1 MSETYQ
7 ENSENSHSQN
17 DVKQVFGLT
26 ERELDELRERA
37 KEKQN
42 GGTWKQKGAYLIKED
57 VDYPFGI
64 HIGTKKQ
71 LVGVDE
77 KGNPILKDLK

>member
-7 ENSENSHSQN
+7 NNSENLQSQS

-26 ERELDELRERA
+26 EQELDELRERA
-37 KEKQN
+37 KERQK

-64 HIGTKKQ
+64 HIGVNKQ